1 MGLLFPLKIKWL
13 SLPNGKDRRDLPSP
27 HFLCRSMRSQTSC
40 IHTKALFSDALLA
53 SEILPMFF
61 HTFKQQLVRFAF
73 SCWIS
78 LVKTAGL
85 SPPQTG
91 ESTRSDCCCEVPGFS
106 QLSRSTL
113 KPHWQEMV
121 QDGAVSQHI
130 FY

>member
-78 LVKTAGL
+78 LVK
-85 SPPQTG
+85 
-91 ESTRSDCCCEVPGFS
+91 
-106 QLSRSTL
+106 QLVCHHLRL
-113 KPHWQEMV
+113 GKAHV
-121 QDGAVSQHI
+121 QIAAVKCQDFHSCHVAL
-130 FY
+130 